1 MTKEGEQT
9 EEIRKPAWADSLRG
23 FYPQDP
29 VKLTKEIADFYNK
42 AKKEEIPGKI
52 VALIS
57 PHAGYIFSG
66 QVAAYGYKTLEGLK
80 YHTVVVIC
88 PTHAVYS

>member
-1 MTKEGEQT
+1 MIRVIEKLTWVFIILAIFLFYPKNSSHLKAEGNDMTKQGEQT

-42 AKKEEIPGKI
+42 AKKEEIPAK
-52 VALIS
+52 
-57 PHAGYIFSG
+57 
-66 QVAAYGYKTLEGLK
+66 
-80 YHTVVVIC
+80 
-88 PTHAVYS
+88 